1 MMQYP
6 TTLLEGRVLLHF
18 LAYDTEDEIWK
29 DKLRGVYYLYN
40 TETKL
45 WTNRDTREVFI
56 GYSDTYHK
64 GLK

>member
-1 MMQYP
+1 MMYP

-18 LAYDTEDEIWK
+18 LAYETNEIEIWK

-45 WTNRDTREVFI
+45 WTNKDTGEAFI